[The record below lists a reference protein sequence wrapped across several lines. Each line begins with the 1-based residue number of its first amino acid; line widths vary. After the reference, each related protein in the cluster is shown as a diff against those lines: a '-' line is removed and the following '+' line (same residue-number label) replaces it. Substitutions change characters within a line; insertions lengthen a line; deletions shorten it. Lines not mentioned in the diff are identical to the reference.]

1 MVENQDKTKQK
12 NDNAS
17 MDTKSELEE
26 MKKWADSQ
34 KTRKHEKKEPEKK
47 KETPL
52 FNTVKPSQ
60 INTTNTRVSKHS
72 SEETPVKKHAAEK
85 PKQSNAPKTT
95 PKPKQE
101 TAKKQETLKKTETV
115 KKPEKKKPPVQSKA
129 VNINRQTKPSGKRK
143 PNYLLIASIVIV
155 AIPTLLLLYI
165 VIGSRES
172 SGAPVEGSR
181 FKNALDPQI
190 TEEDLNALKS
200 SLTFDQAESVEINL
214 KSATLRV
221 TINAKDDL
229 SQEDIQALLASAYDK
244 VVEKL
249 PVETYFTNKKN
260 ADGVMKMYDLE
271 VSAYNFIPTEEKK
284 EGMIHVSRTKNAAA
298 EEAVDDVLSS
308 PKDEESADAILHPD
322 TTKQPNEGEE
332 GEGQ

>member
-1 MVENQDKTKQK
+1 MVDNQEKTKQK
-12 NDNAS
+12 NDNVS

-60 INTTNTRVSKHS
+60 IDTTKTRASQHQ
-72 SEETPVKKHAAEK
+72 SEEKPVKKHAVEK
-85 PKQSNAPKTT
+85 PKQLAAPKST

-101 TAKKQETLKKTETV
+101 TVKKQESKKKTETA
-115 KKPEKKKPPVQSKA
+115 KKPEKKKQPSQPKVSNTNRQSKF
-129 VNINRQTKPSGKRK
+129 SDKRK
-143 PNYLLIASIVIV
+143 PNYLLIVSIIIV
-155 AIPTLLLLYI
+155 AVPTLLLLYI

-181 FKNALDPQI
+181 FKNALDPKI

-200 SLTFDQAESVEINL
+200 SLTFEQAESVQIHL

-221 TINAKDDL
+221 TINTKDDL
-229 SQEDIQALLASAYDK
+229 SQEDMQALLASAYDK

-249 PVETYFTNKKN
+249 PVETYFTNKKSG
-260 ADGVMKMYDLE
+260 DSVMKMYDLE
-271 VSAYNFIPTEEKK
+271 VSAYNFIPTEEKN
-284 EGMIHVSRTKNAAA
+284 EGMIHISRTKNAAA
-298 EEAVDDVLSS
+298 EEAVDDVLTS

-322 TTKQPNEGEE
+322 TTKQPTEGEE